1 MNLMPE
7 GNMPQDAPEAG
18 VNADGAIEV
27 WRGGVNTWEL
37 DDMGHMNVRF
47 YVARSVEGLVG
58 LAAAL
63 GLPDAYRPNA
73 TSTLLIR
80 EQHIRFMREAR
91 ARAPLHM
98 TAGVLEIGE
107 SDARLQQLLIHSNT
121 GEIAAAIQTVVAHV
135 TAQDGRAFPWSA
147 HTRQRA
153 QTLMTTTPAHA
164 APRSLGLQP
173 ADSVASLEAADRLG
187 LIRLAAGAF
196 SDQECDVFGRMRA
209 EQFIGRVSDG
219 VPRLASA
226 FRESVVEAAADKPAR
241 VGGAVLE
248 YRILHLAW
256 PRIGDR
262 FEVRSGVA
270 GVDQRAQRMVH
281 WMLDPETGK
290 AWGSSEAVAISLDL
304 DARKVI
310 PITEEAQAVIRRR
323 ITPGLA
329 L

>member
-1 MNLMPE
+1 MSA
-7 GNMPQDAPEAG
+7 PQGP
-18 VNADGAIEV
+18 IEV

-47 YVARSVEGLVG
+47 YVARAAEGLVG
-58 LAAAL
+58 VAAAL
-63 GLPDAYRPNA
+63 GLPDAFRRNA
-73 TSTLLIR
+73 TSTLLVK

-98 TAGVLEIGE
+98 TAGVLELGDSE
-107 SDARLQQLLIHSNT
+107 ARILQLIVHSNT
-121 GEIAAAIQTVVAHV
+121 GEIAAAIQTVVAHATV
-135 TAQDGRAFPWSA
+135 QDERPFPWSD
-147 HTRQRA
+147 RSRA
-153 QTLMTTTPAHA
+153 LARGLMTTVPDNAR
-164 APRSLGLQP
+164 PRSLTLEP
-173 ADSVASLEAADRLG
+173 VESVASLEAADRMG

-219 VPRLASA
+219 VPRLAAA
-226 FRESVVEAAADKPAR
+226 FRESVVEAAVEAGADKPAR

-248 YRILHLAW
+248 YRLLHLAW

-270 GVDQRAQRMVH
+270 GVDQRAQRIVH

-304 DARKVI
+304 DARKI
-310 PITEEAQAVIRRR
+310 ISINEEAQAVIRRR
-323 ITPGLA
+323 ITPGLG

>member
-1 MNLMPE
+1 MVSALE
-7 GNMPQDAPEAG
+7 GPL
-18 VNADGAIEV
+18 EV

-47 YVARSVEGLVG
+47 YVARAVEGLVG
-58 LAAAL
+58 VAAAL

-73 TSTLLIR
+73 GSTLLIK

-98 TAGVLEIGE
+98 TAGVLAMDE
-107 SDARLQQLLIHSNT
+107 SEARLLQLIIHSNT
-121 GEIAAAIQTVVAHV
+121 GDIAAAIQTVVLHA
-135 TAQDGRAFPWSA
+135 TAQDGRAFPWTGR
-147 HTRQRA
+147 TRDLA
-153 QTLMTTTPAHA
+153 AGLMTAVPQNAR
-164 APRSLGLQP
+164 PRSLTLEP
-173 ADSVASLEAADRLG
+173 VHSLASLDAADRMG

-196 SDQECDVFGRMRA
+196 NDQDCDVFGRMRA

-248 YRILHLAW
+248 YRLLHLAW

-281 WMLDPETGK
+281 WMLDPQSGK

-304 DARKVI
+304 DARKII
-310 PITEEAQAVIRRR
+310 PITDAAQAVIRSR
-323 ITPGLA
+323 ISPGLS

>member
-1 MNLMPE
+1 MNPAE
-7 GNMPQDAPEAG
+7 DPIAG
-18 VNADGAIEV
+18 PVEV

-47 YVARSVEGLVG
+47 YVARAAEGLVG
-58 LAAAL
+58 AAAAL
-63 GLPDAYRPNA
+63 GLPGAFRRSA
-73 TSTLLIR
+73 TSTLLVK

-98 TAGVLEIGE
+98 TAGVLELGE
-107 SDARLQQLLIHSNT
+107 SEARLLQLIIHSNT
-121 GEIAAAIQTVVAHV
+121 GEIAAAIQTVAVHATV
-135 TAQDGRAFPWSA
+135 QDERPFPWSGR
-147 HTRQRA
+147 TRALA
-153 QTLMTTTPAHA
+153 QGLMTTVPDNAR
-164 APRSLGLQP
+164 PRSLTLEP
-173 ADSVASLEAADRLG
+173 VMSVASLEAADRMG
-187 LIRLAAGAF
+187 LIRLSAGAF
-196 SDQECDVFGRMRA
+196 GDQECDVFGRMRA

-219 VPRLASA
+219 VPRLAAA
-226 FRESVVEAAADKPAR
+226 FRASVVEAAEDKPAR

-248 YRILHLAW
+248 YRLLHLAW

-281 WMLDPETGK
+281 WMLDPNTGK

-304 DARKVI
+304 DARKII
-310 PITEEAQAVIRRR
+310 PITDEAQAVIRGR